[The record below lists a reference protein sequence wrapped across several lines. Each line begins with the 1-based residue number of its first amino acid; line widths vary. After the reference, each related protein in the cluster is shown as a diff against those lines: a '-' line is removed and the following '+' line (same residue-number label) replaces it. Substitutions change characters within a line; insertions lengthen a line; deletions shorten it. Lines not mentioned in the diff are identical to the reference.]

1 MYANNL
7 TPFKQLSVKKTFG
20 VSLTGT
26 MGNKHF
32 IIRRLTSLI
41 LALAIA
47 SSSYSPIYASENSD
61 DETEIE
67 TTSPFINK
75 RNVLILIL
83 LGSAA
88 FYYRGA
94 ICNIYNQYATE
105 ENIESARQFVVND
118 IARPTFESVAEQ
130 GPRIIRE
137 QLSAFIIDSIRNSI
151 RPNL

>member
-7 TPFKQLSVKKTFG
+7 TPFKHLSVKKTFG
-20 VSLTGT
+20 VSLPGT
-26 MGNKHF
+26 MSDKYF
-32 IIRRLTSLI
+32 IIRRLTALI

-47 SSSYSPIYASENSD
+47 SSSYNTIYASENSD

-75 RNVLILIL
+75 RNVLIFIL

-118 IARPTFESVAEQ
+118 IARPTFERVAEQ
-130 GPRIIRE
+130 GPQIIRE
-137 QLSAFIIDSIRNSI
+137 QLSAFILDSIRNSI
-151 RPNL
+151 RHNL

>member
-7 TPFKQLSVKKTFG
+7 RPFKHLSVKKSFG
-20 VSLTGT
+20 IPTLETTGD
-26 MGNKHF
+26 KHF
-32 IIRRLTSLI
+32 IIRRLSTLI

-47 SSSYSPIYASENSD
+47 SSSHNTIYASANSD

-67 TTSPFINK
+67 TTSHFINK

-94 ICNIYNQYATE
+94 IYNIYNQYATE
-105 ENIESARQFVVND
+105 ANIESARQFVVND
-118 IARPTFESVAEQ
+118 IARPTFERVAEQ
-130 GPRIIRE
+130 GPEIIRE
-137 QLSAFIIDSIRNSI
+137 QLSAFILTSIRNSI

>member
-7 TPFKQLSVKKTFG
+7 TPFKELSVQKTFG
-20 VSLTGT
+20 VSLPGT
-26 MGNKHF
+26 TGNKHF

-47 SSSYSPIYASENSD
+47 SSSYNTIYASENFD
-61 DETEIE
+61 DETEMEI
-67 TTSPFINK
+67 TSPFINK

-88 FYYRGA
+88 LYYRGA
-94 ICNIYNQYATE
+94 IYNIYNQYATE

-118 IARPTFESVAEQ
+118 IARPTFERVVEQ
-130 GPRIIRE
+130 GPQIIRE
-137 QLSAFIIDSIRNSI
+137 QLSAFILDSIRNSI
-151 RPNL
+151 RHNL

>member
-7 TPFKQLSVKKTFG
+7 TPFKQLSVKRTFG
-20 VSLTGT
+20 VSLPGT
-26 MGNKHF
+26 MGDKYF
-32 IIRRLTSLI
+32 IIRRLTALI

-47 SSSYSPIYASENSD
+47 SSSYNTIYASENSD

-75 RNVLILIL
+75 RNVLMLIL

-88 FYYRGA
+88 LYYRGA

-118 IARPTFESVAEQ
+118 IARPTFERVAEQ
-130 GPRIIRE
+130 GPQIIRE
-137 QLSAFIIDSIRNSI
+137 QLSAFILDSIRNSI